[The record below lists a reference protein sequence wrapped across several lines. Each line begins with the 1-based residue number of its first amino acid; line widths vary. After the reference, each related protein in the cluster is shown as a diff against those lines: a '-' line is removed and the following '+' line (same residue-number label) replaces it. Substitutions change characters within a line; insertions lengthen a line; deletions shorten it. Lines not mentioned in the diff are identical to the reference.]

1 MNHANLQTFRKIR
14 PLTIQKSA
22 ILRYDSHHFCEQTR
36 LTFMQ
41 QQYNPS
47 QIEPAVQQY
56 WAENK
61 VFKAIKDTSKEKYY
75 CLSMF
80 PYPSGRLHM
89 GHVRNYTIGDVVSR
103 YQRMNGK
110 NVLQPIGWDAFGLP
124 AEGAAIKNKTA
135 PAKWTYENIE
145 YMKNQLKMLGF
156 GYDWDREIATCRPEY
171 YKWEQWFFT
180 ELYKKGLVYKKTS
193 TVNWCPNDETVLANE
208 QVHEGCCWR
217 CDTPVEQKEI
227 PQWFI
232 KITDYAEQ
240 LLGGLDQLPQWPDM
254 VKTMQRNWIGR
265 SEGVEITFDVADT
278 AEKVA
283 VYTTRPDTFYGV
295 SYLGIAAAHPLAELA
310 AEKNPQ
316 LAEFIREAKNAKV
329 AEADL
334 ATMEKKG
341 MATGLFAIHP
351 LTGEKL
357 PIWVANFV
365 LMHYGT
371 GAVMAVPAHDQRDF
385 EFAQKYN
392 LPIKQVIAPLAD
404 EEIDLTKQAF
414 VEHGKLVNSAEFD
427 GLDFDAAFNGIADK
441 LEKLGVG
448 KRQVN
453 YRLRDWGVSRQ
464 RYWGA
469 PIPMLTLANGET
481 VPAPIEDL
489 PIILPEDVVMD
500 GVKSPIKADPN
511 WAKTTFNGEPALK
524 ETDTFDTFMES
535 SWYYARYTSPSYAE
549 GMLDKE
555 EANYWLPVDQYI
567 GGIEHATMHLLYFRF
582 FHKLLRDA
590 GFVTSDEPAQKLL
603 CQGMVL
609 ADAFYYTSP
618 TNERI
623 WVSPTQVTLERDEKG
638 RIIKAT
644 DPEGRELVHTGMT
657 KMSKSKN
664 NGIDPQEMVEKYGAD
679 TVRLFMMFASPAEMT
694 LEWQES
700 GVEGAKRFL
709 GRVWNLVYEYSQN
722 PAKTALDV
730 TALSADQKALRRDVH
745 KTIAK
750 VSDDIGRRQTFNT
763 AIAAVMELMN
773 KLTRAPLESEQDRA
787 VMAEALSAVVRMLY
801 PITPHICFELWKAL
815 GNESN
820 IDHAEWVKADE
831 AAMVEDEKLIVVQVN
846 GKVRGKVT
854 VAADADE
861 ETVKTV
867 AFADENVKKFT
878 DNTQIVKVIYV
889 PGKLLNVV
897 VKPQ

>member
-1 MNHANLQTFRKIR
+1 
-14 PLTIQKSA
+14 
-22 ILRYDSHHFCEQTR
+22 
-36 LTFMQ
+36 MQ
-41 QQYNPS
+41 QHYRPDL
-47 QIEPAVQQY
+47 IEPAVQQY

-278 AEKVA
+278 AEKVS

-427 GLDFDAAFNGIADK
+427 GLDFDGAFNGIADK

-469 PIPMLTLANGET
+469 PIPMLTLPNGET

-549 GMLDKE
+549 GMLDKD

-773 KLTRAPLESEQDRA
+773 KLTRAPLDSEQDRA

-861 ETVKTV
+861 ETVKMV

>member
-1 MNHANLQTFRKIR
+1 MQEQYR
-14 PLTIQKSA
+14 P
-22 ILRYDSHHFCEQTR
+22 D
-36 LTFMQ
+36 M
-41 QQYNPS
+41 
-47 QIEPAVQQY
+47 IEPKVQQY

-61 VFKAIKDTSKEKYY
+61 VFKAIKDESKEKYY

-89 GHVRNYTIGDVVSR
+89 GHVRNYTIGDVISR
-103 YQRMNGK
+103 YQRMLGK
-110 NVLQPIGWDAFGLP
+110 NVLQPFGWDAFGLP

-135 PAKWTYENIE
+135 PAKWTYENIA
-145 YMKNQLKMLGF
+145 YMKKQLQLLGF
-156 GYDWDREIATCRPEY
+156 GFDWDREIATCKPEY

-240 LLGGLDQLPQWPDM
+240 LLGGLDTLPQWPDM

-278 AEKVA
+278 NEKVA

-295 SYLGIAAAHPLAELA
+295 SYLGIAAAHPLASLA
-310 AEKNPQ
+310 AQNNPK
-316 LAEFIREAKNAKV
+316 LAAFIQEAKNAKV

-385 EFAQKYN
+385 EFAQKYS

-427 GLDFDAAFNGIADK
+427 GKDFDGAFNGIADK

-469 PIPMLTLANGET
+469 PIPMLTLENGDV
-481 VPAPIEDL
+481 VPAPMEDL

-511 WAKTTFNGEPALK
+511 WAKTTFNGAPALK

-535 SWYYARYTSPSYAE
+535 SWYYARYTCPQYQN
-549 GMLDKE
+549 GMLDAE

-582 FHKLLRDA
+582 FHKLLRDS
-590 GFVTSDEPAQKLL
+590 GFVTSDEPADKLL

-644 DPEGRELVHTGMT
+644 DPEGRELVHSGMT

-709 GRVWNLVYEYSQN
+709 GRVWNLVYQYQQN
-722 PAKTALDV
+722 PAKTSLDT
-730 TALSADQKALRRDVH
+730 TALSAAQKALRREVH

-773 KLTRAPLESEQDRA
+773 KLTKASLESDQDRA

-801 PITPHICFELWKAL
+801 PITPHICFELWQAL

-820 IDHAEWVKADE
+820 IDTAEWVKADE

-854 VAADADE
+854 VPATSSEEEIKAAAKADPN
-861 ETVKTV
+861 V
-867 AFADENVKKFT
+867 AKFL
-878 DNTQIVKVIYV
+878 DGKEILKEIYI
-889 PGKLLNVV
+889 PLKMLNFV
-897 VKPQ
+897 VKP

>member
-1 MNHANLQTFRKIR
+1 
-14 PLTIQKSA
+14 
-22 ILRYDSHHFCEQTR
+22 
-36 LTFMQ
+36 MQ
-41 QQYNPS
+41 QHYRPDL
-47 QIEPAVQQY
+47 IEPAVQQY

-278 AEKVA
+278 AEKVS

-469 PIPMLTLANGET
+469 PIPMLTLPNGET
-481 VPAPIEDL
+481 IPAPIEDL

-549 GMLDKE
+549 GMLDKD

-638 RIIKAT
+638 RIIKTT

-722 PAKTALDV
+722 PAKTALDM

-773 KLTRAPLESEQDRA
+773 KLTRAPLDSEQDRA

-815 GNESN
+815 GNENN

>member
-1 MNHANLQTFRKIR
+1 MLQK
-14 PLTIQKSA
+14 
-22 ILRYDSHHFCEQTR
+22 
-36 LTFMQ
+36 
-41 QQYNPS
+41 YNPS
-47 QIEPAVQQY
+47 EIEPKVQQY

-61 VFKAIKDTSKEKYY
+61 VFKAIKDESKEKYY

-103 YQRMNGK
+103 YQRMLGK
-110 NVLQPIGWDAFGLP
+110 NVLQPFGWDAFGLP

-135 PAKWTYENIE
+135 PAKWTYENIA
-145 YMKNQLKMLGF
+145 YMKKQLQLLGF
-156 GYDWDREIATCRPEY
+156 GFDWDREIATCKPDY

-240 LLGGLDQLPQWPDM
+240 LLGGLDNLPQWPDM

-278 AEKVA
+278 NEKVA

-295 SYLGIAAAHPLAELA
+295 SYLGIAAAHPLASLAAENNPELA
-310 AEKNPQ
+310 A
-316 LAEFIREAKNAKV
+316 FIQEAKNAKV

-341 MATGLFAIHP
+341 MATGFFAIHP

-371 GAVMAVPAHDQRDF
+371 GAVMAVPAHDQRDY
-385 EFAQKYN
+385 EFANKYG
-392 LPIKQVIAPLAD
+392 LQIKQVIAPLAGQ
-404 EEIDLTKQAF
+404 EIDLAKEAF
-414 VEHGKLVNSAEFD
+414 TEHGTLINSAEFD
-427 GLDFDAAFNGIADK
+427 GRDFDGAFNGIADK
-441 LEKLGVG
+441 LEQLGVG

-469 PIPMLTLANGET
+469 PIPMLTLENGDV
-481 VPAPIEDL
+481 VPAPMEDL
-489 PIILPEDVVMD
+489 PIVLPEDVVMD

-511 WAKTTFNGEPALK
+511 WAKTTFNGTPALK

-535 SWYYARYTSPSYAE
+535 SWYYARYTSPKFVEA
-549 GMLDKE
+549 MLDKD

-590 GFVTSDEPAQKLL
+590 GFVASDEPATKLL

-709 GRVWNLVYEYSQN
+709 GRVWNLVYQYQQN

-730 TALSADQKALRRDVH
+730 TALSADQKALRREAH

-763 AIAAVMELMN
+763 AIAAIMELMN
-773 KLTRAPLESEQDRA
+773 KLTKAPLESEQDRA
-787 VMAEALSAVVRMLY
+787 VMAETLSAVVRMLY
-801 PITPHICFELWKAL
+801 PITPHICFELWQAL
-815 GNESN
+815 GNETA
-820 IDHAEWVKADE
+820 IDTAEWVKADE
-831 AAMVEDEKLIVVQVN
+831 SAMVEDEKLIVVQVN

-861 ETVKTV
+861 ETVKTI

-878 DNTQIVKVIYV
+878 DGQQIVKVIYV
-889 PGKLLNVV
+889 AGKLLNVV
-897 VKPQ
+897 VKP

>member
-1 MNHANLQTFRKIR
+1 MQEQYR
-14 PLTIQKSA
+14 P
-22 ILRYDSHHFCEQTR
+22 D
-36 LTFMQ
+36 M
-41 QQYNPS
+41 
-47 QIEPAVQQY
+47 IEPKVQQY

-61 VFKAIKDTSKEKYY
+61 VFKAIKDESKEKYY

-89 GHVRNYTIGDVVSR
+89 GHVRNYTIGDVISR
-103 YQRMNGK
+103 YQRMLGK
-110 NVLQPIGWDAFGLP
+110 NVLQPFGWDAFGLP

-135 PAKWTYENIE
+135 PAKWTYENIA
-145 YMKNQLKMLGF
+145 YMKKQLQLLGF
-156 GYDWDREIATCRPEY
+156 GFDWDREIATCKPEY

-240 LLGGLDQLPQWPDM
+240 LLGGLDTLPQWPDM

-278 AEKVA
+278 NEKVA

-295 SYLGIAAAHPLAELA
+295 SYLGIAAAHPLASLAAQKNPELA
-310 AEKNPQ
+310 A
-316 LAEFIREAKNAKV
+316 FIQEAKNAKV

-385 EFAQKYN
+385 EFAQKYS
-392 LPIKQVIAPLAD
+392 LPIKQVISPLAD

-427 GLDFDAAFNGIADK
+427 GLDFDGAFNGIADK

-469 PIPMLTLANGET
+469 PIPMLTLENGDV
-481 VPAPIEDL
+481 VPAPMEDL

-511 WAKTTFNGEPALK
+511 WAKITFNGVPALK

-535 SWYYARYTSPSYAE
+535 SWYYARYTCPQYQN
-549 GMLDKE
+549 GMLDAE

-590 GFVTSDEPAQKLL
+590 GFVTSDEPADKLL

-623 WVSPTQVTLERDEKG
+623 WVSPTQVTLERDDKG

-644 DPEGRELVHTGMT
+644 DPEGRELVHSGMT

-709 GRVWNLVYEYSQN
+709 GRVWNLVYQYQQN
-722 PAKTALDV
+722 PAKTSLDI
-730 TALSADQKALRRDVH
+730 TALSAVQKALRREVH

-773 KLTRAPLESEQDRA
+773 KLTKASLESDQDRA

-801 PITPHICFELWKAL
+801 PITPHICFELWQAL

-820 IDHAEWVKADE
+820 IDTAEWVKADE
-831 AAMVEDEKLIVVQVN
+831 TAMVEDEKLIVVQVN

-854 VAADADE
+854 VPATSSEEEIKAAAKADPN
-861 ETVKTV
+861 V
-867 AFADENVKKFT
+867 AKFL
-878 DNTQIVKVIYV
+878 DGKEILKEIYI
-889 PGKLLNVV
+889 PLKMLNFV
-897 VKPQ
+897 VKP

>member
-1 MNHANLQTFRKIR
+1 
-14 PLTIQKSA
+14 
-22 ILRYDSHHFCEQTR
+22 
-36 LTFMQ
+36 MQ
-41 QQYNPS
+41 QHYRPDL
-47 QIEPAVQQY
+47 IEPAVQQY

-145 YMKNQLKMLGF
+145 YMKKQLKMLGF

-385 EFAQKYN
+385 EFAQKYS

-469 PIPMLTLANGET
+469 PIPMLTLPNGET

-549 GMLDKE
+549 GMLDKD

-730 TALSADQKALRRDVH
+730 TALSADQKSLRRDVH

-773 KLTRAPLESEQDRA
+773 KLTRAPLDSEQDRA

-820 IDHAEWVKADE
+820 IDNAEWVKADE

>member
-1 MNHANLQTFRKIR
+1 
-14 PLTIQKSA
+14 
-22 ILRYDSHHFCEQTR
+22 
-36 LTFMQ
+36 MQ
-41 QQYNPS
+41 QHYRPDL
-47 QIEPAVQQY
+47 IEPAVQQY

-145 YMKNQLKMLGF
+145 YMKKQLKMLGF

-240 LLGGLDQLPQWPDM
+240 LLSGLDQLPQWPDM

-278 AEKVA
+278 AEKVS

-295 SYLGIAAAHPLAELA
+295 SYLGIAAAHPLADLA
-310 AEKNPQ
+310 AEKNPE

-385 EFAQKYN
+385 EFAQKYD

-427 GLDFDAAFNGIADK
+427 GLDFDGAFNGIADK

-469 PIPMLTLANGET
+469 PIPMLTLPNGET

-549 GMLDKE
+549 GMLDKD

-730 TALSADQKALRRDVH
+730 TALSADQKSLRRDVH

-773 KLTRAPLESEQDRA
+773 KLTRAPLDSEQDRA

-820 IDHAEWVKADE
+820 IDHAEWVKADK

-846 GKVRGKVT
+846 GKVRSKVT

>member
-1 MNHANLQTFRKIR
+1 
-14 PLTIQKSA
+14 
-22 ILRYDSHHFCEQTR
+22 
-36 LTFMQ
+36 MQ
-41 QQYNPS
+41 QHYRPDL
-47 QIEPAVQQY
+47 IEPAVQQY

-278 AEKVA
+278 SEKVA

-351 LTGEKL
+351 LTSEKL

-385 EFAQKYN
+385 EFAQKYG
-392 LPIKQVIAPLAD
+392 LPIKQVIAPLALAD

-469 PIPMLTLANGET
+469 PIPMLTLPNGET

-549 GMLDKE
+549 GMLDKD

>member
-1 MNHANLQTFRKIR
+1 MQEQYR
-14 PLTIQKSA
+14 P
-22 ILRYDSHHFCEQTR
+22 D
-36 LTFMQ
+36 M
-41 QQYNPS
+41 
-47 QIEPAVQQY
+47 IEPKVQQY

-61 VFKAIKDTSKEKYY
+61 VFKAIKDESKEKYY

-89 GHVRNYTIGDVVSR
+89 GHVRNYTIGDVISR
-103 YQRMNGK
+103 YQRMLGK
-110 NVLQPIGWDAFGLP
+110 NVLQPFGWDAFGLP

-135 PAKWTYENIE
+135 PAKWTYENIA
-145 YMKNQLKMLGF
+145 YMKKQLQLLGF
-156 GYDWDREIATCRPEY
+156 GFDWDREIATCKPEY

-240 LLGGLDQLPQWPDM
+240 LLGGLDTLPQWPDM

-278 AEKVA
+278 NEKVA

-295 SYLGIAAAHPLAELA
+295 SYLGIAAAHPLANLAAQNNPELA
-310 AEKNPQ
+310 A
-316 LAEFIREAKNAKV
+316 FIQEAKNAKV

-385 EFAQKYN
+385 EFAQKYS
-392 LPIKQVIAPLAD
+392 LPIKQVISPLAD

-414 VEHGKLVNSAEFD
+414 TEHGKLVNSAEFD
-427 GLDFDAAFNGIADK
+427 GKDFDGAFNGIADK

-469 PIPMLTLANGET
+469 PIPMLTLENGDV

-511 WAKTTFNGEPALK
+511 WAKTTFNGVPALK

-535 SWYYARYTSPSYAE
+535 SWYYARYTCPQYQN
-549 GMLDKE
+549 GMLDAE

-590 GFVTSDEPAQKLL
+590 GFVTSDEPADKLL

-623 WVSPTQVTLERDEKG
+623 WVSPTRVTLERDEKG

-644 DPEGRELVHTGMT
+644 DPEGRELVHSGMT

-709 GRVWNLVYEYSQN
+709 GRVWNLVYQYQQN
-722 PAKTALDV
+722 PAKTSLDI
-730 TALSADQKALRRDVH
+730 TALSAAQKTLRREVH

-773 KLTRAPLESEQDRA
+773 KLTKASLESDQDRA

-801 PITPHICFELWKAL
+801 PITPHICFELWQAL

-820 IDHAEWVKADE
+820 IDTAEWVKADE

-854 VAADADE
+854 VPATSLEEEIKATAKADPN
-861 ETVKTV
+861 V
-867 AFADENVKKFT
+867 AKFL
-878 DNTQIVKVIYV
+878 DGKEILKEIYI
-889 PGKLLNVV
+889 PLKMLNFV
-897 VKPQ
+897 VKP

>member
-1 MNHANLQTFRKIR
+1 
-14 PLTIQKSA
+14 
-22 ILRYDSHHFCEQTR
+22 
-36 LTFMQ
+36 MQ
-41 QQYNPS
+41 QHYRPDL
-47 QIEPAVQQY
+47 IEPAVQHY

-427 GLDFDAAFNGIADK
+427 GLDFDGAFNGIADK

-469 PIPMLTLANGET
+469 PIPMLTLPNGET

>member
-1 MNHANLQTFRKIR
+1 
-14 PLTIQKSA
+14 
-22 ILRYDSHHFCEQTR
+22 
-36 LTFMQ
+36 MQ
-41 QQYNPS
+41 QHYRPDL
-47 QIEPAVQQY
+47 IEPAVQQY

-135 PAKWTYENIE
+135 PAKWTYENIK

-171 YKWEQWFFT
+171 YKWEQRFFT

-278 AEKVA
+278 TEKVA

-385 EFAQKYN
+385 EFAQKYG

-469 PIPMLTLANGET
+469 PIPMLTLPNGET

-820 IDHAEWVKADE
+820 IDNAEWVKADE

>member
-1 MNHANLQTFRKIR
+1 
-14 PLTIQKSA
+14 
-22 ILRYDSHHFCEQTR
+22 
-36 LTFMQ
+36 MQ
-41 QQYNPS
+41 QQYNPNV
-47 QIEPAVQQY
+47 IEPKVQKY
-56 WAENK
+56 WADNN
-61 VFKAIKDTSKEKYY
+61 VFKAVKDPSKEKYY

-103 YQRMNGK
+103 YQRMLGK
-110 NVLQPIGWDAFGLP
+110 NVLQPFGWDAFGLP
-124 AEGAAIKNKTA
+124 AEGAAVKNNTA

-145 YMKNQLKMLGF
+145 YMKKQLQLLGF
-156 GYDWDREIATCRPEY
+156 GFDWSREIATCKPDY

-180 ELYKKGLVYKKTS
+180 ELYKKGLVYRKTS

-217 CDTPVEQKEI
+217 CDTPVEQREI

-240 LLGGLDQLPQWPDM
+240 LLTDLDKLPEWPDQ

-265 SEGVEITFDVADT
+265 SEGVEITFDLKDLD
-278 AEKVA
+278 EKVT

-295 SYLGIAAAHPLAELA
+295 SYLAVAAAHPLATLA
-310 AEKNPQ
+310 AENNPELTQ
-316 LAEFIREAKNAKV
+316 FIQEAKNTKV
-329 AEADL
+329 AEAEL

-341 MATGLFAIHP
+341 MATGLSAIHP
-351 LTGEKL
+351 LTGEL
-357 PIWVANFV
+357 VPVWVANFV

-371 GAVMAVPAHDQRDF
+371 GAVMAVPAHDERDF
-385 EFAQKYN
+385 EFAHKYN
-392 LPIKQVIAPLAD
+392 LPIKQVIAPLDGQQWDFSQGAY
-404 EEIDLTKQAF
+404 T
-414 VEHGKLVNSAEFD
+414 EHGTLINSDEFD
-427 GLDFDAAFNGIADK
+427 GLNFEQAFNGIADK
-441 LEKLGVG
+441 LTEMEVG

-469 PIPMLTLANGET
+469 PIPMLTLESGEV
-481 VPAPIEDL
+481 VPVPLEDL
-489 PIILPEDVVMD
+489 PIILPENVVMN
-500 GVKSPIKADPN
+500 GVQSPIKADPN
-511 WAKTTFNGEPALK
+511 WAKTTYYGQPALK

-535 SWYYARYTSPSYAE
+535 SWYYARYTCPQYHE
-549 GMLDKE
+549 GMLDSE

-590 GFVTSDEPAQKLL
+590 GLVNSDEPTDKLL

-623 WVSPTQVTLERDEKG
+623 WVSPTEVTLERDEKG
-638 RIIKAT
+638 RIIKAV
-644 DPEGRELVHTGMT
+644 DKEGRELVHTGMT

-709 GRVWNLVYEYSQN
+709 GRLWNLVFEY
-722 PAKTALDV
+722 
-730 TALSADQKALRRDVH
+730 QKAPATDALEPTLLTATQKTLRRDVH

-763 AIAAVMELMN
+763 AIAAIMELMN
-773 KLTRAPLESEQDRA
+773 KLTKAPLVEAQDKA

-801 PITPHICFELWKAL
+801 PITPHICFELWQAL
-815 GNESN
+815 GNQNS
-820 IDHAEWVKADE
+820 IDVAPWVKADE
-831 AAMVEDEKLIVVQVN
+831 TAMVEDEKLVVVQVN
-846 GKVRGKVT
+846 GKVRGKIMVSAT
-854 VAADADE
+854 ANE
-861 ETVKTV
+861 EEVKTV
-867 AFADENVKKFT
+867 ALADENVSRHLDGLT
-878 DNTQIVKVIYV
+878 IIKVIYV
-889 PGKLLNVV
+889 PFKMLSFVA
-897 VKPQ
+897 K

>member
-1 MNHANLQTFRKIR
+1 MQEQYR
-14 PLTIQKSA
+14 P
-22 ILRYDSHHFCEQTR
+22 D
-36 LTFMQ
+36 M
-41 QQYNPS
+41 
-47 QIEPAVQQY
+47 IEPKVQQY

-61 VFKAIKDTSKEKYY
+61 VFKAIKDESKEKYY

-89 GHVRNYTIGDVVSR
+89 GHVRNYTIGDVISR
-103 YQRMNGK
+103 YQRMLGK
-110 NVLQPIGWDAFGLP
+110 NVLQPFGWDAFGLP

-135 PAKWTYENIE
+135 PAKWTYENIA
-145 YMKNQLKMLGF
+145 YMKKQLQLLGF
-156 GYDWDREIATCRPEY
+156 GFDWDREIATCKPEY

-240 LLGGLDQLPQWPDM
+240 LLGGLDTLPQWPDM

-278 AEKVA
+278 NEKVA

-295 SYLGIAAAHPLAELA
+295 SYLGIAAAHPLASLAAQNNPELA
-310 AEKNPQ
+310 T
-316 LAEFIREAKNAKV
+316 FIQEAKNAKV

-385 EFAQKYN
+385 EFAQKYS

-404 EEIDLTKQAF
+404 EEIYLTKQAF
-414 VEHGKLVNSAEFD
+414 IEHGKLVNSAEFD
-427 GLDFDAAFNGIADK
+427 GLDFEGAFNGIADK
-441 LEKLGVG
+441 LEKLSVG

-469 PIPMLTLANGET
+469 PIPMLTLENGDV
-481 VPAPIEDL
+481 VPAPLEDL

-511 WAKTTFNGEPALK
+511 WAKTTLNGTPALK

-535 SWYYARYTSPSYAE
+535 SWYYARYTCPQYQN
-549 GMLDKE
+549 GMLDAE

-590 GFVTSDEPAQKLL
+590 GFVTSEEPADKLL

-644 DPEGRELVHTGMT
+644 DPEGRELVHSGMT

-709 GRVWNLVYEYSQN
+709 GRVWNLVYQYQQN
-722 PAKTALDV
+722 PAKTSLDI
-730 TALSADQKALRRDVH
+730 TALSAEQKVLRREVH

-773 KLTRAPLESEQDRA
+773 KLTKAPLDSEQDRA

-801 PITPHICFELWKAL
+801 PITPHICFELWQAL
-815 GNESN
+815 GNESA
-820 IDHAEWVKADE
+820 IDTAEWVKADE

-861 ETVKTV
+861 DTVKTI
-867 AFADENVKKFT
+867 AFADENVKKFI
-878 DNTQIVKVIYV
+878 DNQHIVKVIYV
-889 PGKLLNVV
+889 VGKLLNVV
-897 VKPQ
+897 VKP

>member
-1 MNHANLQTFRKIR
+1 
-14 PLTIQKSA
+14 
-22 ILRYDSHHFCEQTR
+22 
-36 LTFMQ
+36 MQ
-41 QQYNPS
+41 QHYRPDL
-47 QIEPAVQQY
+47 IEPAVQQY

-145 YMKNQLKMLGF
+145 YMKKQLKMLGF

-278 AEKVA
+278 TEKVA

-427 GLDFDAAFNGIADK
+427 GLDFDGAFNGIADK

>member
-1 MNHANLQTFRKIR
+1 
-14 PLTIQKSA
+14 
-22 ILRYDSHHFCEQTR
+22 
-36 LTFMQ
+36 MQ
-41 QQYNPS
+41 QHYRPDL
-47 QIEPAVQQY
+47 IEPAVQQY

-145 YMKNQLKMLGF
+145 YMKKQLKMLGF

-240 LLGGLDQLPQWPDM
+240 LLSGLDQLPQWPDM

-351 LTGEKL
+351 LTGEEL

-385 EFAQKYN
+385 EFAQKYS

-427 GLDFDAAFNGIADK
+427 GLDFDGAFNGIADK

-469 PIPMLTLANGET
+469 PIPMLTLPNGET

-549 GMLDKE
+549 GMLDKD

-709 GRVWNLVYEYSQN
+709 GRVWNLVYEYSLN

-831 AAMVEDEKLIVVQVN
+831 AAMVEDKKLIVVQVN

>member
-1 MNHANLQTFRKIR
+1 
-14 PLTIQKSA
+14 
-22 ILRYDSHHFCEQTR
+22 
-36 LTFMQ
+36 MQ
-41 QQYNPS
+41 QHYRPDL
-47 QIEPAVQQY
+47 IEPAVQQY

-145 YMKNQLKMLGF
+145 YMKKQLKMLGF

-278 AEKVA
+278 AEKVS

-427 GLDFDAAFNGIADK
+427 GLDFDGAFNGIADK

-549 GMLDKE
+549 GMLDKD

-638 RIIKAT
+638 RIIKST

-773 KLTRAPLESEQDRA
+773 KLTRAPLDSEQDRA

-815 GNESN
+815 GNENN

>member
-1 MNHANLQTFRKIR
+1 MQEQYR
-14 PLTIQKSA
+14 PDL
-22 ILRYDSHHFCEQTR
+22 
-36 LTFMQ
+36 
-41 QQYNPS
+41 
-47 QIEPAVQQY
+47 IEAEVQQY

-61 VFKAIKDTSKEKYY
+61 TFKAIKDTNKPKYY

-110 NVLQPIGWDAFGLP
+110 NVLQPMGWDAFGLP

-145 YMKNQLKMLGF
+145 YMKNQLKILGF
-156 GYDWDREIATCRPEY
+156 GFDWDREVTTCKPEY

-240 LLGGLDQLPQWPDM
+240 LLGDLDNLPLWPDQ

-265 SEGVEITFDVADT
+265 SEGVEITFKLDNSEDSLT
-278 AEKVA
+278 
-283 VYTTRPDTFYGV
+283 VYTTRPDTFFGV
-295 SYLGIAAAHPLAELA
+295 SYVAVAAAHPLAEKA
-310 AEKNPQ
+310 AENNPELAQFIQECKNT
-316 LAEFIREAKNAKV
+316 KV
-329 AEADL
+329 AEAEL

-341 MATGLFAIHP
+341 MATGVYAIHP
-351 LTGEKL
+351 LTGEKV
-357 PIWVANFV
+357 PVWVANFV

-371 GAVMAVPAHDQRDF
+371 GAVMAVPGHDERDA
-385 EFAQKYN
+385 EFARKYG
-392 LPIKQVIAPLAD
+392 LPLLNVIKPINGEPLP
-404 EEIDLTKQAF
+404 EHELPYC
-414 VEHGKLVNSAEFD
+414 EHGILFNSGEFN
-427 GLDFDAAFNGIADK
+427 GLDFDAAFNAIADK
-441 LEKLGVG
+441 LEALGKG

-469 PIPMLTLANGET
+469 PIPMLTLENGEV
-481 VPAPIEDL
+481 VPAPLQDL
-489 PIILPEDVVMD
+489 PIELPEDVVMD
-500 GVKSPIKADPN
+500 GVKSPIKADPE
-511 WAKTTFNGEPALK
+511 WAKTTYNGQPALK

-535 SWYYARYTSPSYAE
+535 SWYYARYTSPKFAE
-549 GMLDKE
+549 AMLDAD

-590 GFVTSDEPAQKLL
+590 GFVTSDEPADKLL

-623 WVSPTQVTLERDEKG
+623 WVSPTEVTLERDEKG
-638 RIIKAT
+638 RILKAF
-644 DPEGRELVHTGMT
+644 DKEGRELVHSGMT

-709 GRVWNLVYEYSQN
+709 GRLWNLVFEYN
-722 PAKTALDV
+722 KHPAETAV
-730 TALSADQKALRRDVH
+730 EPTALSSAQKALRRDVH

-763 AIAAVMELMN
+763 AIAAIMELMN
-773 KLTRAPLESEQDRA
+773 KLTKAPLVEVQDRA
-787 VMAEALSAVVRMLY
+787 IMAEALSAVVRMLY
-801 PITPHICFELWKAL
+801 PITPHICFQLWKDL
-815 GNESN
+815 GNTEA
-820 IDHAEWVKADE
+820 IDFAPWVEADA
-831 AAMVEDEKLIVVQVN
+831 AAMVDDEKLVVVQVN
-846 GKVRGKVT
+846 GKVRAKVT
-854 VAADADE
+854 VPAEMSEDDIKQVALADGNVAKHLE
-861 ETVKTV
+861 GLNIVKT
-867 AFADENVKKFT
+867 
-878 DNTQIVKVIYV
+878 IYV
-889 PGKLLNVV
+889 PGKLFSFVA
-897 VKPQ
+897 K

>member
-1 MNHANLQTFRKIR
+1 
-14 PLTIQKSA
+14 
-22 ILRYDSHHFCEQTR
+22 
-36 LTFMQ
+36 MQ
-41 QQYNPS
+41 QHYRPDL
-47 QIEPAVQQY
+47 IEPAVQQY

-265 SEGVEITFDVADT
+265 SEGVEITFNVADT
-278 AEKVA
+278 AEKVS

-341 MATGLFAIHP
+341 MATDLFAIHP

-469 PIPMLTLANGET
+469 PIPMLTLPNGET
-481 VPAPIEDL
+481 IPAPIEDL

-722 PAKTALDV
+722 PAKTALDM

-773 KLTRAPLESEQDRA
+773 KLTRAPLENEQDRA

>member
-1 MNHANLQTFRKIR
+1 
-14 PLTIQKSA
+14 
-22 ILRYDSHHFCEQTR
+22 
-36 LTFMQ
+36 MQ
-41 QQYNPS
+41 QHYRPDL
-47 QIEPAVQQY
+47 IEPAVQQY

-145 YMKNQLKMLGF
+145 YMKKQLKMLGF

-180 ELYKKGLVYKKTS
+180 ELYKKGLVYKKNS
-193 TVNWCPNDETVLANE
+193 TVNWCPNDVTVLANE
-208 QVHEGCCWR
+208 QVHDGCCWR

-295 SYLGIAAAHPLAELA
+295 SYLGIAAAHPLADLA
-310 AEKNPQ
+310 AEKNPE

-385 EFAQKYN
+385 EFAQKYS

-427 GLDFDAAFNGIADK
+427 GLDFDGAFNGIADK

-469 PIPMLTLANGET
+469 PIPMLTLPNGET

-549 GMLDKE
+549 GMLDKD

-773 KLTRAPLESEQDRA
+773 KLTRAPLESEQDRS

-820 IDHAEWVKADE
+820 IDNAEWVKADE

>member
-1 MNHANLQTFRKIR
+1 MQEQYR
-14 PLTIQKSA
+14 P
-22 ILRYDSHHFCEQTR
+22 D
-36 LTFMQ
+36 M
-41 QQYNPS
+41 
-47 QIEPAVQQY
+47 IEPKVQQY

-61 VFKAIKDTSKEKYY
+61 VFKAIKDESKEKYY

-89 GHVRNYTIGDVVSR
+89 GHVRNYTIGDVISR
-103 YQRMNGK
+103 YQRMLGK
-110 NVLQPIGWDAFGLP
+110 NVLQPFGWDAFGLP

-135 PAKWTYENIE
+135 PAKWTYENIA
-145 YMKNQLKMLGF
+145 YMKKQLQLLGF
-156 GYDWDREIATCRPEY
+156 GFDWDREIATCKPDY

-240 LLGGLDQLPQWPDM
+240 LLGGLDTLPQWPDM

-265 SEGVEITFDVADT
+265 SEGVEITFDVANT
-278 AEKVA
+278 NEKVA

-295 SYLGIAAAHPLAELA
+295 SYLGIAAAHPLASLAAQNNSELA
-310 AEKNPQ
+310 A
-316 LAEFIREAKNAKV
+316 FIQEAKNAKV

-351 LTGEKL
+351 LTGDKL

-385 EFAQKYN
+385 EFAQKYG
-392 LPIKQVIAPLAD
+392 LQIKQVIEPIAD

-414 VEHGKLVNSAEFD
+414 TEHGKLVNSAEFD
-427 GLDFDAAFNGIADK
+427 GKDFDGAFNGIADK

-469 PIPMLTLANGET
+469 PIPMLTLENGDV
-481 VPAPIEDL
+481 VPAPMEDL

-511 WAKTTFNGEPALK
+511 WAKTTFNGAPALK

-535 SWYYARYTSPSYAE
+535 SWYYARYTCPQYQN
-549 GMLDKE
+549 GMLDAE

-590 GFVTSDEPAQKLL
+590 GFVTSDEPADKLL

-644 DPEGRELVHTGMT
+644 DPEGRELVHSGMT

-709 GRVWNLVYEYSQN
+709 GRVWNLVYQYQQN
-722 PAKTALDV
+722 PAKTSLDI
-730 TALSADQKALRRDVH
+730 TALSAEQKVLRREVH

-773 KLTRAPLESEQDRA
+773 KLTKAPLDSEQDRA

-801 PITPHICFELWKAL
+801 PITPHICFELWQAL
-815 GNESN
+815 GNESA
-820 IDHAEWVKADE
+820 IDTAEWVKADE

-861 ETVKTV
+861 DTVKTI
-867 AFADENVKKFT
+867 AFADENVKKFI
-878 DNTQIVKVIYV
+878 DNQHIVKVIYV
-889 PGKLLNVV
+889 VGKLLNVV
-897 VKPQ
+897 VKP

>member
-1 MNHANLQTFRKIR
+1 
-14 PLTIQKSA
+14 
-22 ILRYDSHHFCEQTR
+22 
-36 LTFMQ
+36 MQ
-41 QQYNPS
+41 QHYRPDL
-47 QIEPAVQQY
+47 IEPAVQQY

-180 ELYKKGLVYKKTS
+180 ELYKKGLVYKKNS
-193 TVNWCPNDETVLANE
+193 TVNWCPNDVTVLANE
-208 QVHEGCCWR
+208 QVHDGCCWR

-310 AEKNPQ
+310 AEKNPE

-385 EFAQKYN
+385 EFAQKYD

-414 VEHGKLVNSAEFD
+414 VEHGKLVNSAEFN
-427 GLDFDAAFNGIADK
+427 GLDFNGAFNGIADK

-469 PIPMLTLANGET
+469 PIPMLTLPNGET

-549 GMLDKE
+549 GMLDKD

-730 TALSADQKALRRDVH
+730 TALSADQKSLRRDVH

>member
-1 MNHANLQTFRKIR
+1 
-14 PLTIQKSA
+14 
-22 ILRYDSHHFCEQTR
+22 
-36 LTFMQ
+36 MQ

-47 QIEPAVQQY
+47 AIEPRVQQY

-61 VFKAIKDTSKEKYY
+61 VFKAIKDESKPKYY

-110 NVLQPIGWDAFGLP
+110 NVLQPMGWDAFGLP
-124 AEGAAIKNKTA
+124 AEGAAVKNKTA

-145 YMKNQLKMLGF
+145 YMKNQLKALGF
-156 GYDWDREIATCRPEY
+156 GFDWDREVTTCRPEY

-240 LLGGLDQLPQWPDM
+240 LLNDLDRLPLWPDQ

-265 SEGVEITFDVADT
+265 SEGVEITF
-278 AEKVA
+278 KVKGTDQTLP

-295 SYLGIAAAHPLAELA
+295 SYVAVAAAHPLATLA
-310 AEKNPQ
+310 AESNPA
-316 LAEFIREAKNAKV
+316 LSAFIQEAKNTKV
-329 AEADL
+329 AEADI

-351 LTGEKL
+351 LTGEEV
-357 PIWVANFV
+357 PVWVANFV

-371 GAVMAVPAHDQRDF
+371 GAVMAVPAHDERDF
-385 EFAQKYN
+385 EFAQKYH
-392 LPIKQVIAPLAD
+392 LPIKQVIAPLDGSEWDFSKVAM
-404 EEIDLTKQAF
+404 T
-414 VEHGKLVNSAEFD
+414 EHGKLINSAEFD
-427 GLDFDAAFNGIADK
+427 GLDFDGAFKGIADK
-441 LEKLGVG
+441 LEGMGIG

-469 PIPMLTLANGET
+469 PIPMITLENGET
-481 VPAPIEDL
+481 VTVPMQDL
-489 PIILPEDVVMD
+489 PVVLPEDVVMD
-500 GVKSPIKADPN
+500 GVKSPIKADPE
-511 WAKTTFNGEPALK
+511 WAKTTYNGQPALR

-535 SWYYARYTSPSYAE
+535 SWYYARYASPQYQQ

-590 GFVTSDEPAQKLL
+590 GFVTSDEPTEKLL

-609 ADAFYYTSP
+609 ADAYYYTSP

-623 WVSPTQVTLERDEKG
+623 WVSPTEVTVERDEKG
-638 RIIKAT
+638 RIVKAF
-644 DPEGRELVHTGMT
+644 DKEGRALVHSGMT

-709 GRVWNLVYEYSQN
+709 GRLWNLAYEYAQS
-722 PAKTALDV
+722 PATVALDPA
-730 TALSADQKALRRDVH
+730 ALNKEQKDLRRDVH

-763 AIAAVMELMN
+763 AIAAIMELMN
-773 KLTRAPLESEQDRA
+773 KLTKAPLANDQDKA
-787 VMAEALSAVVRMLY
+787 VMAEALNAVIRMLY
-801 PITPHICFELWKAL
+801 PITPHICFELWQAL
-815 GNESN
+815 GNEGS
-820 IDHAEWVKADE
+820 IDFAPWVVADE
-831 AAMVEDEKLIVVQVN
+831 KAMVEDEKLVVVQVN
-846 GKVRGKVT
+846 GKVRGKIT
-854 VAADADE
+854 VSATATEDE
-861 ETVKTV
+861 VK
-867 AFADENVKKFT
+867 AIAKADENVAKYLEGVE
-878 DNTQIVKVIYV
+878 IVKEIYV
-889 PGKLLNVV
+889 PFKMLSFA
-897 VKPQ
+897 VKA

>member
-1 MNHANLQTFRKIR
+1 
-14 PLTIQKSA
+14 
-22 ILRYDSHHFCEQTR
+22 
-36 LTFMQ
+36 MQ
-41 QQYNPS
+41 QHYRPDL
-47 QIEPAVQQY
+47 IEPAVQQY

-265 SEGVEITFDVADT
+265 SEGVEITFNVADT
-278 AEKVA
+278 AEKVS

-316 LAEFIREAKNAKV
+316 VAEFIREAKNAKV

-385 EFAQKYN
+385 EFAQKYS

-427 GLDFDAAFNGIADK
+427 GLDFDGAFNGIADK

-469 PIPMLTLANGET
+469 PIPMLTLPNGET
-481 VPAPIEDL
+481 IPAPIEDL

-549 GMLDKE
+549 GMLDKD

-773 KLTRAPLESEQDRA
+773 KLTRAPLENEQDRA

>member
-1 MNHANLQTFRKIR
+1 
-14 PLTIQKSA
+14 
-22 ILRYDSHHFCEQTR
+22 
-36 LTFMQ
+36 MQ
-41 QQYNPS
+41 QHYRPDL
-47 QIEPAVQQY
+47 IEPAVQQY

-145 YMKNQLKMLGF
+145 YMKKQLKMLGF

-278 AEKVA
+278 AEKVS

-644 DPEGRELVHTGMT
+644 DPKGRELVHTGMT

-815 GNESN
+815 GNEST

-861 ETVKTV
+861 ETVKAV

>member
-1 MNHANLQTFRKIR
+1 
-14 PLTIQKSA
+14 
-22 ILRYDSHHFCEQTR
+22 
-36 LTFMQ
+36 MQ
-41 QQYNPS
+41 QHYRPDL
-47 QIEPAVQQY
+47 IEPTVQQY

-180 ELYKKGLVYKKTS
+180 ELYKKGLVYKKNS
-193 TVNWCPNDETVLANE
+193 TVNWCPNDVTVLANE
-208 QVHEGCCWR
+208 QVHDGCCWR

-385 EFAQKYN
+385 EFAQKYD
-392 LPIKQVIAPLAD
+392 LPIKQVISPLAD

-427 GLDFDAAFNGIADK
+427 GLDFDGAFNGIADK

-469 PIPMLTLANGET
+469 PIPMLTLPNGET

-535 SWYYARYTSPSYAE
+535 SWYYARYTSPNYAE
-549 GMLDKE
+549 GMLDKD

-644 DPEGRELVHTGMT
+644 DPKGRELVHTGMT

-815 GNESN
+815 GNENN

>member
-1 MNHANLQTFRKIR
+1 MQEQYR
-14 PLTIQKSA
+14 P
-22 ILRYDSHHFCEQTR
+22 D
-36 LTFMQ
+36 M
-41 QQYNPS
+41 
-47 QIEPAVQQY
+47 IEPKVQQY

-61 VFKAIKDTSKEKYY
+61 VFKAIKDESKEKYY

-89 GHVRNYTIGDVVSR
+89 GHVRNYTIGDVISR
-103 YQRMNGK
+103 YQRMLGK
-110 NVLQPIGWDAFGLP
+110 NVLQPFGWDAFGLP

-135 PAKWTYENIE
+135 PAKWTYENIA
-145 YMKNQLKMLGF
+145 YMKKQLQLLGF
-156 GYDWDREIATCRPEY
+156 GFDWDREIATCKPDY

-240 LLGGLDQLPQWPDM
+240 LLGGLDTLPQWPDM

-265 SEGVEITFDVADT
+265 SEGVEITFDVANT
-278 AEKVA
+278 NEKVA

-295 SYLGIAAAHPLAELA
+295 SYLGIAAAHPLASLAAQNNSELA
-310 AEKNPQ
+310 A
-316 LAEFIREAKNAKV
+316 FIQEAKNAKV

-385 EFAQKYN
+385 EFAQKYG
-392 LPIKQVIAPLAD
+392 LQIKQVIEPIAD

-414 VEHGKLVNSAEFD
+414 TEHGKLVNSAEFD
-427 GLDFDAAFNGIADK
+427 GKDFDGAFNGIADK

-469 PIPMLTLANGET
+469 PIPMLTLENGDV
-481 VPAPIEDL
+481 VPAPMEDL

-511 WAKTTFNGEPALK
+511 WAKTTFNGAPALK

-535 SWYYARYTSPSYAE
+535 SWYYARYTCPQYQN
-549 GMLDKE
+549 GMLDAE

-590 GFVTSDEPAQKLL
+590 GFVTSEEPADKLL

-644 DPEGRELVHTGMT
+644 DPEGRELVHSGMT

-709 GRVWNLVYEYSQN
+709 GRVWNLVYQYQQN
-722 PAKTALDV
+722 PAKTSLDL
-730 TALSADQKALRRDVH
+730 TALSAEQKVLRREVH

-773 KLTRAPLESEQDRA
+773 KLTKAPLDSEQDRA

-801 PITPHICFELWKAL
+801 PITPHICFELWQAL
-815 GNESN
+815 GNESA
-820 IDHAEWVKADE
+820 IDTAEWVKADE

-861 ETVKTV
+861 DTVKTI
-867 AFADENVKKFT
+867 AFADENVKKFI
-878 DNTQIVKVIYV
+878 DNQHIVKVIYV
-889 PGKLLNVV
+889 VGKLLNVV
-897 VKPQ
+897 VKP

>member
-1 MNHANLQTFRKIR
+1 
-14 PLTIQKSA
+14 
-22 ILRYDSHHFCEQTR
+22 
-36 LTFMQ
+36 MQ
-41 QQYNPS
+41 QHYRPDL
-47 QIEPAVQQY
+47 IEPAVQQY

-145 YMKNQLKMLGF
+145 YMKKQLKMLGF

-295 SYLGIAAAHPLAELA
+295 SYLGIAAAHPLAELV

-385 EFAQKYN
+385 EFAQKYD

-427 GLDFDAAFNGIADK
+427 GLDFNGAFNGIADK

-469 PIPMLTLANGET
+469 PIPMLTLPNGET

-549 GMLDKE
+549 GMLDKD

>member
-1 MNHANLQTFRKIR
+1 
-14 PLTIQKSA
+14 
-22 ILRYDSHHFCEQTR
+22 
-36 LTFMQ
+36 MQ
-41 QQYNPS
+41 QHYRPDL
-47 QIEPAVQQY
+47 IEPAVQQY

-180 ELYKKGLVYKKTS
+180 ELYKKGLVYKKNS
-193 TVNWCPNDETVLANE
+193 TVNWCPNDVTVLANE
-208 QVHEGCCWR
+208 QVHDGCCWR

-295 SYLGIAAAHPLAELA
+295 SYLGIAAAHPLADLA

-385 EFAQKYN
+385 EFAQKYD

-427 GLDFDAAFNGIADK
+427 GLDFDGAFNGIADK

-469 PIPMLTLANGET
+469 PIPMLTLPNGET

-549 GMLDKE
+549 GMLDKD

-730 TALSADQKALRRDVH
+730 TALSADQKSLRRDVH

-773 KLTRAPLESEQDRA
+773 KLTRAPLDSEQDRA

-820 IDHAEWVKADE
+820 IDHAEWVKADK

>member
-1 MNHANLQTFRKIR
+1 
-14 PLTIQKSA
+14 
-22 ILRYDSHHFCEQTR
+22 
-36 LTFMQ
+36 MQ
-41 QQYNPS
+41 QHYRPDL
-47 QIEPAVQQY
+47 IEPSVQQY

-180 ELYKKGLVYKKTS
+180 ELYKKGLVYKKNS
-193 TVNWCPNDETVLANE
+193 TVNWCPNDVTVLANE
-208 QVHEGCCWR
+208 QVHDGCCWR

-295 SYLGIAAAHPLAELA
+295 SYLGIAAAHPLADLA
-310 AEKNPQ
+310 AEKNPE

-385 EFAQKYN
+385 EFAQKYD

-427 GLDFDAAFNGIADK
+427 GLDFDGAFNGIADK

-469 PIPMLTLANGET
+469 PIPMLTLPNGET

-638 RIIKAT
+638 RIIKTT

-722 PAKTALDV
+722 PANTALDV

-815 GNESN
+815 GNEST

-831 AAMVEDEKLIVVQVN
+831 SAMVEDEKLIVVQVN

-861 ETVKTV
+861 ETVKAV

-878 DNTQIVKVIYV
+878 DNTQIMKVIYV

>member
-1 MNHANLQTFRKIR
+1 
-14 PLTIQKSA
+14 
-22 ILRYDSHHFCEQTR
+22 
-36 LTFMQ
+36 MQ
-41 QQYNPS
+41 QHYRPDL
-47 QIEPAVQQY
+47 IEPAVQQY

-180 ELYKKGLVYKKTS
+180 ELYKKGLVYKKNS
-193 TVNWCPNDETVLANE
+193 TVNWCPNDVTVLANE
-208 QVHEGCCWR
+208 QVHDGCCWR

-385 EFAQKYN
+385 EFAQKYS
-392 LPIKQVIAPLAD
+392 LPIKQVIAPLAG

-427 GLDFDAAFNGIADK
+427 GLDFDGAFNGIADK

-469 PIPMLTLANGET
+469 PIPMLTLPNGET

-549 GMLDKE
+549 GMLDKD

-623 WVSPTQVTLERDEKG
+623 WVSPTQVTLERDEKS

-773 KLTRAPLESEQDRA
+773 KLTRAPLDSEQDRA

-815 GNESN
+815 GNENN